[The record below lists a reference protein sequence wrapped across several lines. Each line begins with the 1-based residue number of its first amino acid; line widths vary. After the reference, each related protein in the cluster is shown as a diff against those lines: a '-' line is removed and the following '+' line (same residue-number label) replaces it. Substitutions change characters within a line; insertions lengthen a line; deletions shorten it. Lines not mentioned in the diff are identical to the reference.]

1 MLKSL
6 TANSNTKDSIG
17 SKMRLKRFA
26 FLKDQFDKMPKPI
39 RILDVGGTV
48 NYWKDKDV
56 LDNPDYHIT
65 LLNLKK
71 TDVDY
76 SNVDSV
82 AGDATNLDQY
92 VNGEFDMAFSNSVI
106 EHLYTYE
113 NQVKMAS
120 EIMRVGKLFFVQTPN
135 KYFPIE
141 PHYVFPLFQF
151 IPKKIGFSLLTKTKL
166 SRGYKWDPY
175 YAQQYIDE
183 IRLISLTEMKELFP
197 KSDIYYEKFSG
208 FNKSFTAHNF
218 PN

>member
-141 PHYVFPLFQF
+141 PHYVFPFFQF